1 VRIDPLAAS
10 ALAASG
16 AVYGTGLWRLWRAA
30 GVGQGITRREA
41 ACYGAGWCV
50 LGLTLMGPLDTL
62 SDVLFSAHM
71 GQHEL
76 LMLVVAPLLVLGR
89 PGVAALWAWPRRPRG
104 TVASLMRRPGVRAA
118 WRGVTAPLAAVAL
131 HGLVLW
137 AWHAPALFEAALRSE
152 NVHAVQ
158 HFTFF
163 ATAALMWWTLVQGRY
178 GRMGYGMA
186 AVYVWF
192 TALHSGLLGALVTVA
207 PAPLYPTHEHRTA
220 LLGRGP
226 LEDQQ
231 LAGLIMWIPA
241 GALLTAFG
249 LALFAVW
256 MGEARRR
263 AGFVEASTTSAGK

>member
-1 VRIDPLAAS
+1 VA
-10 ALAASG
+10 
-16 AVYGTGLWRLWRAA
+16 
-30 GVGQGITRREA
+30 
-41 ACYGAGWCV
+41 
-50 LGLTLMGPLDTL
+50 
-62 SDVLFSAHM
+62 DVI
-71 GQHEL
+71 
-76 LMLVVAPLLVLGR
+76 
-89 PGVAALWAWPRRPRG
+89 RRP
-104 TVASLMRRPGVRAA
+104 AVRAA
-118 WRGVTAPLAAVAL
+118 WHGLSAPLVAVAL

-178 GRMGYGMA
+178 GRLGYGMA
-186 AVYVWF
+186 AVYVWV
-192 TALHSGLLGALVTVA
+192 TAVHSGLLGALVTVA
-207 PAPLYPTHEHRTA
+207 PSPLYPTHAHRTA
-220 LLGRGP
+220 LMGRAA

-263 AGFVEASTTSAGK
+263 VAYAESGPALAPPAGAPHA